1 MKQRSPPS
9 VRLRGLLHLE
19 EFLWVVVT
27 LYQFDRVFKFHG
39 VYKTGNFMDSFAIF
53 FFRVDVWVVVE
64 YCDVEI
70 F

>member
-1 MKQRSPPS
+1 
-9 VRLRGLLHLE
+9 
-19 EFLWVVVT
+19 
-27 LYQFDRVFKFHG
+27 
-39 VYKTGNFMDSFAIF
+39 MDSFAIF

>member
-1 MKQRSPPS
+1 M
-9 VRLRGLLHLE
+9 
-19 EFLWVVVT
+19 T